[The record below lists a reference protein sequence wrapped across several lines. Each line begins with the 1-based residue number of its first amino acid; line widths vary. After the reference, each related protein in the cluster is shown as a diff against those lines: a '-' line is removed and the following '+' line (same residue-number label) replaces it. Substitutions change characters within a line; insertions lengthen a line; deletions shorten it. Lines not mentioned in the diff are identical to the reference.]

1 VALHAALQWWGARR
15 VGVRLRP
22 LPGWR
27 DPDVM
32 NVVRRAVRS
41 VLQAGLLALQLLA
54 VLLAANRAAGGTVAL
69 QIAFNF
75 YYLPLALVA
84 TPVALALL
92 PRLSRLTPDRGA
104 GLTGG
109 QFTDTYRQGLGLA
122 LFLVVPAA
130 CGYVVLS
137 GPVAHVVA
145 VGQMNSPAA
154 LTMLAGCLAVLAV
167 GLAGE
172 TTFFVTTQ
180 ACYARRDTRTPLVS
194 MSVQAAVCLL
204 LAGLATLADPH
215 RVPLLAGG
223 AYAAASLVGGAHL
236 FLRSRR
242 QFGPGRTRLWPSA
255 VRIAAGALVMAGPV
269 YLVAHRLGVG
279 FAGGLGELAAVLV
292 ATLTGL
298 LLYALVQAALR
309 APELTWLLAA
319 VRRHRDVKAP
329 EAAL

>member
-1 VALHAALQWWGARR
+1 
-15 VGVRLRP
+15 
-22 LPGWR
+22 
-27 DPDVM
+27 M

-92 PRLSRLTPDRGA
+92 PRLSRLTPDGGA